1 MYLRLILVAYVI
13 KGTELQSLCLW
24 GPVSLFFLVKN
35 CGSFS
40 LNSAAKN
47 KAGNIVTVTL
57 PIRKVGLPY
66 FCSNKFPIFELE
78 IYFLD
83 LSGHHEVLRNEL
95 KFDG

>member
-47 KAGNIVTVTL
+47 RTGNIVTVTL
-57 PIRKVGLPY
+57 LIRKVGLPY
-66 FCSNKFPIFELE
+66 CCSNKFPIFELGHLYQKFKNYLE
-78 IYFLD
+78 IF
-83 LSGHHEVLRNEL
+83 
-95 KFDG
+95 FF

>member
-47 KAGNIVTVTL
+47 RAGNIAIVTL
-57 PIRKVGLPY
+57 LIRKVGLPY
-66 FCSNKFPIFELE
+66 CCSNKFPIFEL
-78 IYFLD
+78 
-83 LSGHHEVLRNEL
+83 GHLYRKFKNEL
-95 KFDG
+95 EIFF